1 MGKKNIAFFE
11 QEHFNKIMEYR
22 FTPDP
27 FLQEYVKE
35 FMIVETPDLI
45 NLETLPSTSV
55 SLNYILNGAVTM
67 KQKNQE
73 VISLPKAFAFGIA
86 RTSLHFEFSK
96 CTTLFVI
103 IFNPGM
109 ASALINTPI
118 NEFFETFIPFDEFFN
133 RPQISCLNKIFSKKN
148 EYELMVEKIERFLLV
163 ELLCAH
169 TDGIIKE
176 AIREIIDSQG
186 SIPIKKLLG
195 QLQISRDSF
204 EKKFRKQVGTSPK
217 QFSNIVRF
225 RNLFEND
232 HKKTTLTAIG
242 LNAGYYDQSH
252 FIKDFKAITGKKPS
266 SFL

>member
-11 QEHFNKIMEYR
+11 QEQFNKIKEYR
-22 FTPDP
+22 FTPS
-27 FLQEYVKE
+27 LLLKEYVKE
-35 FMIVETPDLI
+35 FMIVEAHDLV

-55 SLNYILNGAVTM
+55 SLNYILNGSIKM
-67 KQKNQE
+67 KQKNN
-73 VISLPKAFAFGIA
+73 VAINLPKAFAFGIA
-86 RTSLHFEFSK
+86 RTSLHFEFSN

-103 IFNPGM
+103 VFNPGM
-109 ASALINTPI
+109 ASSLINTPI
-118 NEFFETFIPFDEFFN
+118 NDFFEKFISFDDFFN
-133 RPQISCLNKIFSKKN
+133 QNQISYLKKIFSKKDN
-148 EYELMVEKIERFLLV
+148 YPLLVKKIERFLLV
-163 ELLCAH
+163 EILCAQI
-169 TDGIIKE
+169 DGIIKE
-176 AIREIIDSQG
+176 ATLEIVNTQG
-186 SIPIKKLLG
+186 SISIKQLLDE
-195 QLQISRDSF
+195 LQISRDSF

-232 HKKTTLTAIG
+232 RNETTLTEIG

>member
-1 MGKKNIAFFE
+1 MEKKNIAFFE
-11 QEHFNKIMEYR
+11 QEQFNKIKEYR
-22 FTPDP
+22 FTPDQ
-27 FLQEYVKE
+27 FLKEYVKE
-35 FMIVETPDLI
+35 FMIVEAPDLV

-55 SLNYILNGAVTM
+55 SLNYILNGGIKM
-67 KQKNQE
+67 KQKNEE
-73 VISLPKAFAFGIA
+73 VINLPKAFAFGIA
-86 RTSLHFEFSK
+86 RTSLHFEFSN

-109 ASALINTPI
+109 ASSLINTPI
-118 NEFFETFIPFDEFFN
+118 NEFFETFIPFDDFFN
-133 RPQISCLNKIFSKKN
+133 RHQISCLNKIFSKK
-148 EYELMVEKIERFLLV
+148 EDYQLMVDKIERFLLV
-163 ELLCAH
+163 ELLCAN

-186 SIPIKKLLG
+186 SVSIKKLLG
-195 QLQISRDSF
+195 ELQVSRDSF